1 MQKKTTTRSESFGT
15 EKNQG
20 GDKPLESKAQG
31 LCITEVWGLGVGRE
45 CVQLPPGGAGPPTYR
60 AVLCLVAQLCPTF
73 GDPMDCTSQDPLSM
87 GFSREEYWSGLPW
100 PPPGDLP
107 NPGVEQ
113 HLPHCRQILHP
124 LSSQG
129 SPQFR
134 AGQF

>member
-1 MQKKTTTRSESFGT
+1 MLNR
-15 EKNQG
+15 
-20 GDKPLESKAQG
+20 
-31 LCITEVWGLGVGRE
+31 GVGVGGGQGV
-45 CVQLPPGGAGPPTYR
+45 CAAAPGGYR
-60 AVLCLVAQLCPTF
+60 TTNLQGCAVLVAQLCPTF